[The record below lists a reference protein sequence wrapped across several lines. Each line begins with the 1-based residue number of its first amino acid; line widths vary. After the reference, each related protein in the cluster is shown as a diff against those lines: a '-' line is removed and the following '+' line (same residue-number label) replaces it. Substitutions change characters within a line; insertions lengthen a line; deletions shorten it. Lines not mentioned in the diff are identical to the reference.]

1 MEIGKNTCKV
11 MLAII
16 NAYND
21 GEYSHC
27 STGELRE
34 KFKLSLKNQPT
45 LFKTLI
51 NEGWIEDCTVNGY
64 YKRFKI
70 LKPYP
75 CPDFIMDNRLNNPQK
90 NLLLKCLELG
100 INRSL
105 TKKEIC
111 RRLCGSENLSR
122 INVPFSKIKEA
133 TGKEV
138 FDILESINYVSNR
151 VPENAILTEFGYRT
165 NNKTATK
172 STSYEN
178 QVAKYLVKKSLTCF
192 KHRRTKVLEYNLT
205 EEYLEKLLIQQD
217 YKDYYTGIIPEDYK
231 EYSID
236 RIDSN
241 VGYVEGNVVITTNTI
256 NIMKSDM
263 TVEEFKNQIKLL
275 YNNINNF

>member
-1 MEIGKNTCKV
+1 MEIGKSTCKV
-11 MLAII
+11 MLAVI
-16 NAYND
+16 NAYSD

-45 LFKTLI
+45 LFKILI

-75 CPDFIMDNRLNNPQK
+75 CPDFIMDSRLNNPQK

-100 INRSL
+100 INKSL
-105 TKKEIC
+105 SKKEIC
-111 RRLCGSENLSR
+111 RRLCGDENLSH

-138 FDILESINYVSNR
+138 LDILESINYVSNI
-151 VPENAILTEFGYRT
+151 VPENAILTEFGYRA

-178 QVAKYLVKKSLTCF
+178 QVAKYLIKKSSICF

-205 EEYLEKLLIQQD
+205 EEYLEKLLIQQN
-217 YKDYYTGIIPEDYK
+217 YKDYYTGTIPKDYK

-241 VGYVEGNVVITTNTI
+241 IGYIEGNVVITTNII

-263 TVEEFKNQIKLL
+263 TIEEFKEQIKLL
-275 YNNINNF
+275 YSNINNF